1 MKQDRGWDNFD
12 NTGPY
17 WSFSS
22 PRVTEWFLNE
32 VAAEIVREAN
42 VQVSRLDHTLFIHF
56 LYLLITFLF
65 YIYIYFSLASK
76 WDKSDE
82 VVQHFV
88 AAKKRGRLLWWNGLS
103 LLWRDCWKLQC
114 RCSYWRRSAALADDS
129 NRCSNHFKHF
139 QTISYSRGFVLT
151 LNIGHTIGEYQR
163 HTQDLLQ
170 LFAIAKLAKT
180 WHQTHLDD
188 QSSRQVL
195 LVQSMGYVLEVKEE
209 VVLQS
214 FTRLWSSRQITTCRL
229 SEDITVYSTPI

>member
-17 WSFSS
+17 WNFSS

-42 VQVSRLDHTLFIHF
+42 VQVSRLFLTRSYTFHTLLISSYHF
-56 LYLLITFLF
+56 SIL
-65 YIYIYFSLASK
+65 YIYFSLASE

-88 AAKKRGRLLWWNGLS
+88 ATKKRGRLLWWNGLS

-139 QTISYSRGFVLT
+139 QTFSYSRGFVLT

-170 LFAIAKLAKT
+170 LFAIAKLAKDVT
-180 WHQTHLDD
+180 SD
-188 QSSRQVL
+188 
-195 LVQSMGYVLEVKEE
+195 
-209 VVLQS
+209 S
-214 FTRLWSSRQITTCRL
+214 FRWPVFTASASCAEHGVCSG
-229 SEDITVYSTPI
+229 SEGGNRFAKFHTPLILPTNHYL